1 MKGYS
6 SRRHHAVPIYNKD
19 INTIATAIVWRIH
32 DTTKEENRKTER
44 KKTFSTPLSS
54 KVKVTG
60 KVIKNGEKEEKT
72 WMDAISANFF
82 DPHPPHK

>member
-1 MKGYS
+1 MCGGY
-6 SRRHHAVPIYNKD
+6 
-19 INTIATAIVWRIH
+19 TIQQRKKIERQ
-32 DTTKEENRKTER
+32 KE
-44 KKTFSTPLSS
+44 KTFSTPLSS